1 MLINRLNLQKIFPVQ
16 DVEKIKRMLALFSIR
31 RRLILA
37 TSLTIIIGV
46 TLFYRPTTSKVE
58 IAVPVLRVGEVGISL
73 ILSGAESILH
83 SQDRIDLIATTVQQN
98 IVYDDVSAKSWT
110 LARNVRVIKS
120 ISQNQDVRALLA
132 VQEKDV
138 LAIAQARREGELDFL
153 LLPDVH
159 E

>member
-1 MLINRLNLQKIFPVQ
+1 M
-16 DVEKIKRMLALFSIR
+16 
-31 RRLILA
+31 
-37 TSLTIIIGV
+37 
-46 TLFYRPTTSKVE
+46 
-58 IAVPVLRVGEVGISL
+58 
-73 ILSGAESILH
+73 H

-153 LLPDVH
+153 LLPEIH